1 MPKLFH
7 LHIENFR
14 GIEKFDHT
22 FNDGL
27 TCIIGRGDSGK
38 TTILDAISYVLS
50 PLYTIPF
57 TDSDFHDCNVESPI
71 KIEATLTDLTDEIL
85 SLIHI

>member
-14 GIEKFDHT
+14 GIKKFDHS
-22 FNDGL
+22 FNGGM

-38 TTILDAISYVLS
+38 TTILDAISYVGKFS
-50 PLYTIPF
+50 
-57 TDSDFHDCNVESPI
+57 
-71 KIEATLTDLTDEIL
+71 
-85 SLIHI
+85 

>member
-1 MPKLFH
+1 MPQLYH

-14 GIEKFDHT
+14 GIKQFDHT

-38 TTILDAISYVLS
+38 TTILDAISYALTPMHTLV
-50 PLYTIPF
+50 
-57 TDSDFHDCNVESPI
+57 FHDGDFFSVQC
-71 KIEATLTDLTDEIL
+71 K
-85 SLIHI
+85 